1 MKIGGNVASVVVVL
15 MAASSLFLM
24 VCLLQI
30 DRTVHHDLYLYGL
43 QFSYQWARPYWIMV
57 RAAFALAWFNIIA
70 AITVQLY
77 TVTFRRREVEQLVAD
92 VAKELRKIEARPK
105 ESGRPTLPDTRELM
119 KLFATATRSTRQEQ
133 ITSQTEIEG
142 DLKEVTIEVQQQPAE
157 VAEPQGQISDRG
169 GHILRVLP
177 RDKAFYFYEGLGKPT
192 GEFAE
197 SLLDFRDKIMTLQ
210 LSSLIYHME
219 RNDIENWIEEVVG
232 DPTLAERIRKLVPHD
247 LLKMELRGIIE
258 TRIIE
263 LTEMRRN
270 QPDTSEEHLVAY
282 PNVS

>member
-77 TVTFRRREVEQLVAD
+77 TVTFRRREVEQLVTD
-92 VAKELRKIEARPK
+92 VAKELRKLETRSK
-105 ESGRPTLPDTRELM
+105 ESSRRTLPETRELM

-142 DLKEVTIEVQQQPAE
+142 NLKEVTIDVQPQPSE
-157 VAEPQGQISDRG
+157 VAEPEGQISDREG
-169 GHILRVLP
+169 YILRALP

-219 RNDIENWIEEVVG
+219 RKDIENWIEEVVG
-232 DPTLAERIRKLVPHD
+232 DPTLAERISKITPHD
-247 LLKMELRGIIE
+247 DLKMELQAIID
-258 TRIIE
+258 TRIME
-263 LTEMRRN
+263 LGEKLPN
-270 QPDTSEEHLVAY
+270 QPAPRENLVAY
-282 PNVS
+282 PTIS

>member
-30 DRTVHHDLYLYGL
+30 DRTVH
-43 QFSYQWARPYWIMV
+43 A
-57 RAAFALAWFNIIA
+57 RAAFASVCFNAIA
-70 AITVQLY
+70 AITVQVY
-77 TVTFRRREVEQLVAD
+77 QVTFRRRKGEALVTEVTKGLRR
-92 VAKELRKIEARPK
+92 KETRPK
-105 ESGRPTLPDTRELM
+105 ESRGSTLPETRELM

-142 DLKEVTIEVQQQPAE
+142 GLKEVTIEVQQQPAE

-232 DPTLAERIRKLVPHD
+232 DPPLAERISKIVPHD

>member
-1 MKIGGNVASVVVVL
+1 MKIGGNVASLSLFL
-15 MAASSLFLM
+15 MATFSLFLM

-30 DRTVHHDLYLYGL
+30 DRTVY
-43 QFSYQWARPYWIMV
+43 A
-57 RAAFALAWFNIIA
+57 RAAFALVCFNVIA
-70 AITVQLY
+70 AITVQVY
-77 TVTFRRREVEQLVAD
+77 PVTLRRREGEQLVTDA
-92 VAKELRKIEARPK
+92 AKELRRKEANPK
-105 ESGRPTLPDTRELM
+105 ESPGPTLPDTRELM
-119 KLFATATRSTRQEQ
+119 KLFATATLSAPQEPIEAPQ
-133 ITSQTEIEG
+133 IQQGNLE
-142 DLKEVTIEVQQQPAE
+142 EVTIEVQRQPVE
-157 VAEPQGQISDRG
+157 IVEPDAQISDRG
-169 GHILRVLP
+169 GYILRVLP

-232 DPTLAERIRKLVPHD
+232 DPPLAERISKIVPHD

-263 LTEMRRN
+263 LTEMRRK